1 MVEKD
6 REIRVTNRDR
16 GSVGYLIPDLGNLN
30 RQFESGETKTIT
42 YEELEKLSWI
52 PGGDYILKNCLV
64 IHDEE
69 AVQQLL
75 NGVEPEYYY
84 NKDDIKRLLT
94 TGTLDEFLD
103 CLDFAP
109 DGVKNMIKDM
119 SVALPLNDV
128 AKRQAILEKL
138 NFDVTKALQIEA
150 ATREKDTAEEPASK
164 RRAAAPA
171 AEDKAVTPVRRIIK
185 KTE

>member
-16 GSVGYLIPDLGNLN
+16 GSVGYVIPDLGNLN
-30 RQFESGETKTIT
+30 RQFESGETKTIPFD
-42 YEELEKLSWI
+42 ELEKLSWV

-69 AVQQLL
+69 AVQELL

-94 TGTLDEFLD
+94 TATLNEFLD

-109 DGVKNMIKDM
+109 EGVLNMVKDM
-119 SVALPLNDV
+119 AVALPLNDV

-138 NFDVTKALQIEA
+138 NFDVTKALEIEA
-150 ATREKDTAEEPASK
+150 AVKNNTTPKEEPASK
-164 RRAAAPA
+164 RRAATPA
-171 AEDKAVTPVRRIIK
+171 TEDKTTPVRRILK
-185 KTE
+185 KTD